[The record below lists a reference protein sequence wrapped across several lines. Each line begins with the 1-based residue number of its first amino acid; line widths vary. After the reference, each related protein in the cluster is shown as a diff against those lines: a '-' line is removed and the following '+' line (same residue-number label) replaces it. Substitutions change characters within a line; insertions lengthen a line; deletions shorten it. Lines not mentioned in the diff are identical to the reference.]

1 MLGKLSSSESKQQF
15 GFYFLLLF
23 GIFLFVV
30 LYDYFTAFLGAVI
43 FFLLFKNFMAY
54 LVEKK
59 KWKASRAALM
69 LMILSLL
76 IVVIPG
82 ILILNLLYNKITDV
96 LNDPSS
102 IINAFHT
109 FDDQLKEFIGQDIFT
124 PERINIIKEKLTAFL
139 PALLNKLLGTVS
151 TLAIMYFILYFMLVS
166 YQEMGD
172 FIIDF
177 LPFEPGVTHL
187 FQKEL
192 YDMTVSNAI
201 TTPLLAAI
209 QGALGGFA
217 FYLLGIPDAA
227 FWGIMCGIFSFIPI
241 VGSAMIWLPA
251 TLYLYVMGNHI
262 QAYIL
267 LAFGTIII
275 SNIDNVI
282 RMILQKKFADVHPV
296 ISIFGVLIGL
306 NLFGIT
312 GLIFG
317 PLLISFFVLGVKIYR
332 RNYVKRDGN
341 LTEPEIQQ
349 EEVTEQ

>member
-1 MLGKLSSSESKQQF
+1 MLGKQSSSQSKQQF

-23 GIFLFVV
+23 GLFLFVM

-43 FFLLFKNFMAY
+43 FYLLFKNFMAY

-59 KWKASRAALM
+59 KWRASRAALL

-82 ILILNLLYNKITDV
+82 ILIVNLLYNKIAEVVSNPTS
-96 LNDPSS
+96 L
-102 IINAFHT
+102 INAFHT
-109 FDDQLKEFIGQDIFT
+109 FDDQLKEFIGQDIFS
-124 PERINIIKEKLTAFL
+124 PEQINQIKEKLAGLL
-139 PALLNKLLGTVS
+139 PALLNKLLGTLS

-166 YQEMGD
+166 YQEMSD
-172 FIIDF
+172 FLIDF

-201 TTPLLAAI
+201 TTPLLAGI
-209 QGALGGFA
+209 QGISGGLA
-217 FYLLGIPDAA
+217 FYFLGIPDAA
-227 FWGIMCGIFSFIPI
+227 FWGSMCGIFSFIPI

-251 TLYLYVMGNHI
+251 TLYLYVMGQHL
-262 QAYIL
+262 QSYIL
-267 LAFGTIII
+267 LAYGVLII

-282 RMILQKKFADVHPV
+282 RMVLQKKFADVHPV

-332 RNYVKRDGN
+332 RNYVKKLEIKQEEN
-341 LTEPEIQQ
+341 IQQ
-349 EEVTEQ
+349 EEICEQ